1 MTPDLNYR
9 HLRYFWV
16 CAKVG
21 RVTAA
26 AKELRLSQSALSLQI
41 GSLERSVGRKLF
53 NRTRT
58 GLELTEG
65 GRTVFKHCERI
76 FAHGAALSAAL
87 RGGEGSTPTVIRL
100 GVSSALGREAAMT
113 FFERLGEIENSMVT
127 IYVGPRDDL
136 QERMAR
142 CRLDIA
148 VCGADLAI
156 PLGPGFRGR
165 RIETLPIHFMAA
177 PALARSLAGFPYKGQ
192 AVPVLLRTR
201 DYAPRLEVE
210 RFLRDRGVEPSTVA
224 ESEDSDILQS
234 LARQGRGVVA
244 LHRRAAQADLDSGR
258 LVRIGPASTGLH
270 HEIWVI
276 TSANEPVDPVV
287 RRAIALANR
296 A

>member
-1 MTPDLNYR
+1 MASDLNYH

-16 CAKVG
+16 CAKAG

-26 AKELRLSQSALSLQI
+26 AKELKLSQSALSLQL
-41 GSLERSVGRKLF
+41 GSLERSIGRRLF

-87 RGGEGSTPTVIRL
+87 RGGEGSSPTVIRL

-113 FFERLGEIENSMVT
+113 FFERLGEIKNAMVT
-127 IYVGPRDDL
+127 IYVGPRDDV
-136 QERMAR
+136 QERLAR

-148 VCGADLAI
+148 VCGADLAVQ
-156 PLGPGFRGR
+156 LGPGFRGR
-165 RIETLPIHFMAA
+165 RIETLPINFMAA

-192 AVPVLLRTR
+192 SVPVLLRTR

-210 RFLRDRGVEPSTVA
+210 RFLQDRGVAPMTVA
-224 ESEDSDILQS
+224 ESEDSDVLQA

-244 LHRRAAQADLDSGR
+244 LHRRSAQADLDSGR

-270 HEIWVI
+270 HEMWVI
-276 TSANEPVDPVV
+276 TPAHESVDPAV
-287 RRAIALANR
+287 RKAIALAHR